1 MAVLPSRYLCIPVA
15 SRRYLALDLALAAA
29 SRHGTLGFGACH
41 FVVTSSLACSA
52 SRLPA
57 PVCRLVISA
66 SLSCPRGLT
75 ATAASS
81 WHVPCIVARH
91 SAFTVMSRQHLG
103 LWSHRIVLHCRVW
116 SVLPW
121 SRRCGAVGVSSAPC
135 LLAPSV
141 TSTCRALAF
150 HAPGVTHTYKSKARR
165 RKRLKKLLRRAA
177 RPSCRVVVLGLLV
190 AWACCLGLVVAL
202 LLLCCRLAVALGLW
216 PSPWVLPS
224 LVRFALGGGKKRKN
238 LSRYWSQ

>member
-1 MAVLPSRYLCIPVA
+1 M
-15 SRRYLALDLALAAA
+15 
-29 SRHGTLGFGACH
+29 
-41 FVVTSSLACSA
+41 
-52 SRLPA
+52 
-57 PVCRLVISA
+57 
-66 SLSCPRGLT
+66 
-75 ATAASS
+75 
-81 WHVPCIVARH
+81 ARH
-91 SAFTVMSRQHLG
+91 SAFTVTSRQHLG
-103 LWSHRIVLHCRVW
+103 LWSRRIVLHCRVW

-165 RKRLKKLLRRAA
+165 RKRPKKLPRRAA

-190 AWACCLGLVVAL
+190 AWACFLGLLLGPCCCLVVTL
-202 LLLCCRLAVALGLW
+202 LLPCCRLGSLAVALGLA
-216 PSPWVLPS
+216 VACS
-224 LVRFALGGGKKRKN
+224 LRSRGWEKRKN